1 MHILLDTQIFISL
14 INKENNLEEKVIEA
28 IEKSDNQIAISI
40 ISLWEIII
48 KVNIGKLKVTRNL
61 DEMYKLIEQSD
72 ISIINVNKRHLEKYV
87 ELLLIHRDPFDRM
100 IISQAIADDLTI
112 ITDDQYIRNYPNLKL
127 F

>member
-28 IEKSDNQIAISI
+28 IEKSDNQISISI
-40 ISLWEIII
+40 ISLWEITI
-48 KVNIGKLKVTRNL
+48 KVNIGKLKVTRSL